1 LQIDWIDIGMF
12 DKVYK
17 VDLEV
22 EFQLLVGKVFL
33 LDISRYKLIKS
44 FEEFCFVATIKAL
57 LNLLQHG
64 LWCWLLLPL
73 PFCRLY
79 SRFAPLRQAMALRRT
94 LGHFLFEHLGNP
106 LVARCIQMLQNA
118 LIQLLERA
126 IFGPLGLC
134 LRSSRIGLA
143 RLRCAI
149 TASTSWLPYWLIP
162 LVLALISRRW
172 DLVI

>member
-1 LQIDWIDIGMF
+1 ML
-12 DKVYK
+12 DKDYK

-22 EFQLLVGKVFL
+22 EFQLLVGKVFS
-33 LDISRYKLIKS
+33 LDLNRYKLIKS
-44 FEEFCFVATIKAL
+44 FEEFCFMATIKAL

-64 LWCWLLLPL
+64 LRCWLLLPL

-79 SRFAPLRQAMALRRT
+79 SRFAPLGQAMALRRT
-94 LGHFLFEHLGNP
+94 LGHFLLEHLGNP
-106 LVARCIQMLQNA
+106 LVTRCIQMLQNS
-118 LIQLLERA
+118 LMQLLEHA
-126 IFGPLGLC
+126 IFGSLGLC

-149 TASTSWLPYWLIP
+149 TARTSWLPYWLIS